1 MGERNGFNHDYFRT
15 SAESAFQPEMTP
27 YDYMTACLAMT
38 TPQQKKLWRYYGHKP
53 YILRVLAVVD
63 QHATTVREKCIDE
76 HDNARTSKAVA
87 MGLITPNGE
96 YIRTA
101 NNRNTPRYR
110 LTKQGQA
117 VIDRIKQQI
126 QKLK

>member
-1 MGERNGFNHDYFRT
+1 
-15 SAESAFQPEMTP
+15 MTP

-38 TPQQKKLWRYYGHKP
+38 ALQQKKLWRYYGHKP
-53 YILRVLAVVD
+53 YILRILAVVD
-63 QHATTVREKCIDE
+63 QYATTVREKCIDE
-76 HDNARTSKAVA
+76 HDNARTGKAVA

-117 VIDRIKQQI
+117 VINRIKQQI
-126 QKLK
+126 EKLK

>member
-1 MGERNGFNHDYFRT
+1 
-15 SAESAFQPEMTP
+15 MTP

-53 YILRVLAVVD
+53 YILRILAVVD
-63 QHATTVREKCIDE
+63 QYSTTVREKCIDE
-76 HDNARTSKAVA
+76 NDNARTSKAVA

-117 VIDRIKQQI
+117 VVDRIKQQI
-126 QKLK
+126 EKLKTQKP